1 MEGDKKGWETR
12 RRRIYIIL
20 YEQSVGYNLKICIVL
35 ITDVYID
42 AINRKEGVD
51 RILSIELNLLANAIS
66 FLCVRSTNSYFLPKN
81 LQRLRYLFKITKYQK
96 QSSN

>member
-42 AINRKEGVD
+42 AINRKEGVES
-51 RILSIELNLLANAIS
+51 ILSY
-66 FLCVRSTNSYFLPKN
+66 FVYLCVFYEKNNNFLFFLLLSTG
-81 LQRLRYLFKITKYQK
+81 KIL
-96 QSSN
+96 

>member
-20 YEQSVGYNLKICIVL
+20 YEQSVVYNLKICIVL

-42 AINRKEGVD
+42 AINRKEGVES
-51 RILSIELNLLANAIS
+51 ILSYFVLS
-66 FLCVRSTNSYFLPKN
+66 LCVLREEQQLFVFLIVEYGQN
-81 LQRLRYLFKITKYQK
+81 TLNHLYSVQYILYI
-96 QSSN
+96 